1 MSGDEED
8 KREAEGPE
16 AEGASSPTA
25 DAGASE
31 PEEGDLPELD
41 DDDGAAIR
49 ALLKRSLTKDE
60 PKVEAQAPDPELLR
74 GVQRKIRQRSRGK
87 FYADGWST
95 SQSRLNYALVA
106 AVMLV
111 TIVVVYLALG
121 PMGVTR

>member
-1 MSGDEED
+1 MSGDEEE
-8 KREAEGPE
+8 KRRAEGPE
-16 AEGASSPTA
+16 VEGEPTPSA
-25 DAGASE
+25 AAGAPE
-31 PEEGDLPELD
+31 PEDGDLPELD

-49 ALLKRSLTKDE
+49 ALLKRSLAPDE
-60 PKVEAQAPDPELLR
+60 PKVEAAAPDPELLR